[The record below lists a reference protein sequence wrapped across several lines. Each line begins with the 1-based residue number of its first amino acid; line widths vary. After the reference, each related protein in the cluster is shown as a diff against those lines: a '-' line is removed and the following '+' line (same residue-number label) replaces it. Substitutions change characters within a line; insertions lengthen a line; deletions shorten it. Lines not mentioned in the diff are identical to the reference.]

1 MMLIKQAVKNMYTDL
16 LIEYAGRLSS
26 SSEFPMTECM
36 YENLRNIE
44 SHAFRGSCLS
54 PLTPAEEIER
64 LNWFKAV
71 GTSAISKA
79 IDNGSTNTMIW
90 AEKFDIAGRVVDWL
104 LKYYRF
110 NIKLVPF
117 SDRCIEF
124 RISWS

>member
-1 MMLIKQAVKNMYTDL
+1 
-16 LIEYAGRLSS
+16 
-26 SSEFPMTECM
+26 
-36 YENLRNIE
+36 
-44 SHAFRGSCLS
+44 
-54 PLTPAEEIER
+54 
-64 LNWFKAV
+64 
-71 GTSAISKA
+71 
-79 IDNGSTNTMIW
+79 MIW